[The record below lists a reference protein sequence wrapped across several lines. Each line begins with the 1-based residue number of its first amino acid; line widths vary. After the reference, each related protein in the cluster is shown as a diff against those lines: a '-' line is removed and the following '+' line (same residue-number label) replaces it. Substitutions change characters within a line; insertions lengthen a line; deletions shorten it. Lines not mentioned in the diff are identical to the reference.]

1 MPRDIFRIG
10 NPMRRGRRSIHVDG
24 GFEVFYRGEAG
35 SVLRLCF
42 LATLNREAAAD
53 ATQEA
58 MARAWKYWAEI
69 SAPNPRAWVRT
80 VALNLCRSRWRQ
92 IAREARLLPR
102 MYTLDEAPAVF
113 PNHELYAALRR
124 LPPRQREAIAL
135 HYFADLP
142 IAECARTMSLSV
154 GAVKSHLARGR
165 ERLGSDAS
173 IKEEQV

>member
-1 MPRDIFRIG
+1 MERLG
-10 NPMRRGRRSIHVDG
+10 RSIHVERD
-24 GFEVFYRGEAG
+24 FEVFYRGEARAL
-35 SVLRLCF
+35 LRLCF

-58 MARAWKYWAEI
+58 MTRAWKHWSDI
-69 SAPNPRAWVRT
+69 SEPNPRAWVRV

-92 IAREARLLPR
+92 IARQTRLLPR
-102 MYTLDEAPAVF
+102 LYTFDEAPTVLS
-113 PNHELYAALRR
+113 NHELHAALRR

-142 IAECARTMSLSV
+142 IAECARAMSLSV

-165 ERLGSDAS
+165 ERLGADAS
-173 IKEEQV
+173 IREELV

>member
-1 MPRDIFRIG
+1 MGRS
-10 NPMRRGRRSIHVDG
+10 RRSIHVHGD
-24 GFEVFYRGEAG
+24 FEVFYRGEAG
-35 SVLRLCF
+35 ALLRLCF

-58 MARAWKYWAEI
+58 MARAWKHWTEI
-69 SAPNPRAWVRT
+69 SVPNPRAWVRT

-92 IAREARLLPR
+92 IARETRLLPR
-102 MYTLDEAPAVF
+102 IYTLDEAPAVF
-113 PNHELYAALRR
+113 PNHDLYTALRR
-124 LPPRQREAIAL
+124 LSPRQREAIAL

-165 ERLGSDAS
+165 DRLGSDAS
-173 IKEEQV
+173 LKEERV

>member
-1 MPRDIFRIG
+1 M
-10 NPMRRGRRSIHVDG
+10 GRLGRSIPVERD
-24 GFEVFYRGEAG
+24 FEVFYRGESRALLG
-35 SVLRLCF
+35 LCF

-58 MARAWKYWAEI
+58 MARAWKHWSDI
-69 SAPNPRAWVRT
+69 SEPNPRAWVRV

-92 IAREARLLPR
+92 IARQTRLLPR
-102 MYTLDEAPAVF
+102 MYTLDETLPVLR
-113 PNHELYAALRR
+113 NHDLYAALRR

-142 IAECARTMSLSV
+142 IAECARVMGLSV

-165 ERLGSDAS
+165 DHLATDAA
-173 IKEEQV
+173 IREELV